1 MMKTKNQFINL
12 KKASKNFR
20 RFEDYKKHLHIL
32 YSYLV
37 CDRKK
42 IKINKGLY
50 ERFLI
55 LNWKIYAENI

>member
-1 MMKTKNQFINL
+1 MKTKNQFINL

-32 YSYLV
+32 YSCLV

-42 IKINKGLY
+42 IKINKSLY
-50 ERFLI
+50 KRFLI
-55 LNWKIYAENI
+55 LN